1 MMMKKKTARGFS
13 LLEVLIAMAIVGM
26 VLGSIFSLLAGSKRL
41 AFKGVNDIE
50 RTVFLRSAINAAQLL
65 EDPEYPELPE
75 RYRQNLE
82 IQVSDE
88 EIEIPERQTKPMQ
101 LALEP
106 VAIYDSETEKV
117 LYTVRLVIRVKS
129 E

>member
-1 MMMKKKTARGFS
+1 MKKTTAGFS

-26 VLGSIFSLLAGSKRL
+26 VLGSLFNLLAASKRL
-41 AFKGVNDIE
+41 AFKGVDGIE

-65 EDPEYPELPE
+65 EDPEYPQLPE
-75 RYRQNLE
+75 RYSSNLE
-82 IQVSDE
+82 IETSDE
-88 EIEIPERQTKPMQ
+88 EIEIPERQTKPMR

-106 VAIYDSETEKV
+106 VLIYDKETEKV
-117 LYTVRLVIRVKS
+117 LSTVRLVIQDKA

>member
-1 MMMKKKTARGFS
+1 MKKTAGFS

-26 VLGSIFSLLAGSKRL
+26 VLGNIFSLLAGSKRL
-41 AFKGVNDIE
+41 AFKGMDDIE

-75 RYRQNLE
+75 RYSQNLE
-82 IQVSDE
+82 IETSDE
-88 EIEIPERQTKPMQ
+88 EIEIPEHQTKPMR

-106 VAIYDSETEKV
+106 VLIYDSETEKA
-117 LYTVRLVIRVKS
+117 LYTVRLILQDKS